1 MGPLAALTPAAI
13 GATATGAIVGLVFSA
28 IPGLTFSTALALMM
42 PFTFGLDTV
51 PAIGMLL
58 GIYSGGM
65 TGGCARV
72 RGGLSDLCFHGNK
85 DPEET
90 GYSALMLFFRI
101 TSPQR
106 S

>member
-1 MGPLAALTPAAI
+1 MGPRAALTPEAI
-13 GATATGAIVGLVFSA
+13 AATATGAIVGLVFSA

-65 TGGCARV
+65 TGGAV
-72 RGGLSDLCFHGNK
+72 ASILLGIPGN
-85 DPEET
+85 P
-90 GYSALMLFFRI
+90 
-101 TSPQR
+101 
-106 S
+106 